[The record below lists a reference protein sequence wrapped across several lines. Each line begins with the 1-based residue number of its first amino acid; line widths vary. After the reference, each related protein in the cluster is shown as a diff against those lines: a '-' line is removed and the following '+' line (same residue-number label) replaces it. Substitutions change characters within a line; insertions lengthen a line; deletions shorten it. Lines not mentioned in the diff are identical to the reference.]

1 MAPRRDIFVGEDDV
15 ALWDKAEQLAGD
27 EGLAGFL
34 AEALRS
40 YIQEHGE
47 AVTPPGVAAPNVFP
61 DQLD

>member
-1 MAPRRDIFVGEDDV
+1 MAPRRDIYVGEDDV
-15 ALWDKAEQLAGD
+15 ALWDEAEKLAGD

-47 AVTPPGVAAPNVFP
+47 VATPPGVAEPNVFP
-61 DQLD
+61 DKLD